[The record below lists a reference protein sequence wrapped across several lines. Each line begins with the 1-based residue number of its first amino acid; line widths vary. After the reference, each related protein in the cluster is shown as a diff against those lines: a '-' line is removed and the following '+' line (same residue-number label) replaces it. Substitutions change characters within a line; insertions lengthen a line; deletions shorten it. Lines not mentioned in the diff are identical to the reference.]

1 MKWTGPFE
9 FVNAAGRGPL
19 VIACD
24 HASNAVPPEL
34 GDLGVSGHDMQR
46 HIAWDIGAAAI
57 SHHLAKAF
65 DAPAILCG
73 TSRLVIDCNRQLRD
87 PTLIPLTSDGTAVPL
102 NERLTPEQRARR
114 ISAYFD
120 PFHDACRELIA
131 ARCDGGA
138 RPLFLAVHS
147 MTDRMKGKF
156 RPWEIALSSNEDR
169 RATDP
174 ALAALRKVDGIVVG
188 DNEPYDMNIDEDYS
202 TPVHAL
208 SRGLDYLQVEF
219 RQDLVATPEGQKRF
233 AEIFVPA
240 IAAAIAACRCS

>member
-9 FVNAAGRGPL
+9 VINATGRAPL

-24 HASNAVPPEL
+24 HASNAVPPEIGSL
-34 GDLGVSGHDMQR
+34 DVSDADMRR

-57 SHHLAKAF
+57 TRHLSAAF

-73 TSRLVIDCNRQLRD
+73 TSRLVIDCNRKPRD
-87 PTLIPLTSDGTAVPL
+87 PTLIPLTSDGTAVPGNAGL
-102 NERLTPEQRARR
+102 APEQRSHR

-120 PFHDACRELIA
+120 AYHDACRETIA
-131 ARCDGGA
+131 ARCAGGG

-156 RPWEIALSSNEDR
+156 RPWEIALSSNENR

-174 ALAALRKVDGIVVG
+174 ALALLRKIDGIVAG
-188 DNEPYDMNIDEDYS
+188 DNEPYDMNVDEDYS
-202 TPVHAL
+202 TPEHAL

-219 RQDLVATPEGQKRF
+219 RQDLVATPAGQKRF
-233 AEIFVPA
+233 AEIFAPA
-240 IAAAIAACRCS
+240 IAAAIAACHCS

>member
-1 MKWTGPFE
+1 MNWTGPFE
-9 FVNAAGRGPL
+9 IVNAAGRAPL

-24 HASNAVPPEL
+24 HASNAVPPEI
-34 GDLGVSGHDMQR
+34 GDLGVSDADMQR

-57 SHHLAKAF
+57 SRHLAKAF

-87 PTLIPLTSDGTAVPL
+87 PTLIPAISDGTPVPT
-102 NERLTPEQRARR
+102 NERLSLEQRAQR

-120 PFHDACRELIA
+120 SYHNACREILD
-131 ARCDGGA
+131 ARCGSGR

-156 RPWEIALSSNEDR
+156 RPWDIALSSNENR

-174 ALAALRKVDGIVVG
+174 ALVVLRQTDGIVVG
-188 DNEPYDMNIDEDYS
+188 DNEPYDMNVDEDYS
-202 TPVHAL
+202 TPEHAL
-208 SRGLDYLQVEF
+208 SRGLHYLQVEF
-219 RQDLVATPEGQKRF
+219 RQDMVATPQGQRRF
-233 AEIFVPA
+233 AEIFAPA
-240 IAAAIAACRCS
+240 VTAAIASCHCS